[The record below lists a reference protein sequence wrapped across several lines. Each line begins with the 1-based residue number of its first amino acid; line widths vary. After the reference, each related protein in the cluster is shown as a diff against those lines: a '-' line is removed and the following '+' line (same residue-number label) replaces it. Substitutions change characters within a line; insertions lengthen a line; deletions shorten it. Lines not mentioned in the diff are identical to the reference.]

1 MARLLPIPDMRPP
14 SSPQDLEVLLS
25 SCRAEPSLERMRD
38 LVDRPDPPVQALLAE
53 PWALPW
59 LERLFD
65 DDELLARTSSG
76 DSIDAEWSNGSAPA
90 AGAAELAPVAP
101 GASFFAQSLL
111 YALSHH
117 PDSVV
122 AARVGSVFLRHP
134 LPELRL
140 AACRTIERW
149 GRADHEQL
157 LRDGFVDGDVNVRRR
172 ALRAVM
178 LRDVATAFDRIG
190 ASESSGAG
198 DVTRLRDLLH
208 VVGRDADRRFKFER
222 VGFRDADER
231 WLELALSHSKSKDRE
246 LRADAEYALLGA
258 PKEAMEAAK
267 ARVSSAGK
275 PPSAPK
281 KRS

>member
-1 MARLLPIPDMRPP
+1 
-14 SSPQDLEVLLS
+14 
-25 SCRAEPSLERMRD
+25 
-38 LVDRPDPPVQALLAE
+38 
-53 PWALPW
+53 
-59 LERLFD
+59 
-65 DDELLARTSSG
+65 
-76 DSIDAEWSNGSAPA
+76 
-90 AGAAELAPVAP
+90 
-101 GASFFAQSLL
+101 
-111 YALSHH
+111 
-117 PDSVV
+117 
-122 AARVGSVFLRHP
+122 
-134 LPELRL
+134 
-140 AACRTIERW
+140 
-149 GRADHEQL
+149 
-157 LRDGFVDGDVNVRRR
+157 
-172 ALRAVM
+172 M

-208 VVGRDADRRFKFER
+208 VVGRDADRRFEFER

-275 PPSAPK
+275 PPSAAK